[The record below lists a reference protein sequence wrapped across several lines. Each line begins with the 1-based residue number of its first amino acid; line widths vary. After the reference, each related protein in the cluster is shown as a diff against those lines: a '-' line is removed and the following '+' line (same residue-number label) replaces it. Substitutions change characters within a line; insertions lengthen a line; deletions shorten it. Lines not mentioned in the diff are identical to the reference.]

1 MPNSTRAVIIGMA
14 GPALSVLGAVW
25 VLVNVLIDTGRE
37 LTVRY
42 VIFDPGHLAI
52 VAGIMV
58 SVICIP
64 VAFEVAA
71 AAAEDVELELFE
83 PERSEQPSGV
93 PAELP
98 GQTWETAE

>member
-1 MPNSTRAVIIGMA
+1 MPNSARAVIIGMA

-25 VLVNVLIDTGRE
+25 VLLNVLIDSGRE

-42 VIFDPGHLAI
+42 VIFDPGHLTI

-58 SVICIP
+58 SVVCIP

-83 PERSEQPSGV
+83 PELSEQPSGV
-93 PAELP
+93 PAEVP
-98 GQTWETAE
+98 DRAWEAAE